1 MFKKM
6 RTFGIDLKGK
16 IHEEENYTTIE
27 LASFWSERVQNGA
40 ELAVIKTPAIPTDE
54 QLNLELLI
62 AEIQSLG
69 ENPTSWVPDPTNA
82 IDSFLM
88 ALYSQEI
95 KNLSRAKAIYN
106 ALGVTSRVRRDIARS
121 LDRFQWEG
129 KRYAN
134 HAMDA
139 TTYLAEV
146 DMGFIMLKIDREGE
160 VSQMMDAAR
169 PDRPARGPLATRT
182 IAGRRYPGIRLVQVT
197 VPTRMTEEE
206 KSKVRN
212 AMKCIVWGGRRY
224 VEVLGTGGIKNG
236 QFIYVEQSWS
246 KAIAKQYHMHPQS
259 ALSYGGIIVNECDKA
274 LETIEATIRIVKEG
288 DLGTNDSRGWMDE
301 SVFAQLKSLNPGHFY
316 QFRGDFIASALTLVG
331 DNFIGRIPAPIPMK
345 RGLDDTP
352 VQCKGV
358 LKTMRNEAGAHP
370 LVAAN
375 IVIPDSSLKPKR
387 PDLIGKSFRCTINL
401 GVTEQS
407 YDGTCFGGP
416 TVATHFPWGIIKANV
431 IPDSERE
438 MRMLAQG
445 FDSEGHPELIRK
457 IGAKV
462 PSGSDAVMGRKVK
475 NETEFM
481 RVLEACL
488 AADGNGSMM
497 RHPFVH
503 SGTKRLLA
511 DYLRKLMSGGI
522 EMHTRALA
530 DDGYLV
536 VDQAG
541 KLHHGHDWMPER
553 AALSDYSGFTQ
564 ARQKQL
570 DEAKRDH
577 QDLLLKGKTEEAEVL
592 AGKVKEMEESEKT
605 AELNEPCLTVRFPV
619 RMRDDLLPTRLIHRA
634 EGTKLLAAAFP
645 EMPAE
650 AIQQAIEEQIY
661 LKHVQVLNGK
671 YAKKFGGDFD
681 YDLVYIL
688 GGDRYPKLV
697 EWRNNLEE
705 TALVEKDK
713 AAKKPS
719 FWQELGRV
727 SFDAMGNKVGQVT
740 NTILSAIA
748 CGQWEQQYPLAEELQ
763 KEVGGLKHGTRADMK
778 RVAEIQKEFGIK
790 NARWIKK
797 LAKDD
802 IKSFDDLPTE
812 IEPMS
817 DDDVIAR
824 MYNEL
829 YVTAKELL
837 GDPRELTDYSSL
849 FDGLYGVCAV
859 DDKHKREV
867 KLLNSFYGGHMSKVS
882 KHVAKKREDLN
893 LAAKAQAELREA
905 GNYDAASAMN
915 NTIRGLEADLEKADL
930 DAKKGRALFR
940 NIVCGWGAGKAEEE
954 KMYWAAVAN
963 EVICAKSRY
972 TDNQNSDGTSTR
984 RPSTGSILM
993 HAFPQQFV
1001 TAVAEAT
1008 GGRNLPVDT
1017 WKHEWHVTLNI
1028 DTLAITKVEAD
1039 ADGKVTETL
1048 LYQGYAIKKKLP
1060 NGNTIPVTEWKRM
1073 IKFDALDFDEEELEE
1088 EVAA

>member
-16 IHEEENYTTIE
+16 IHEAENGTTIE
-27 LASFWSERVQNGA
+27 LDSFWAGRIENGA
-40 ELAVIKTPAIPTDE
+40 ELAIIKTPAIPTDE
-54 QLNLELLI
+54 QLNSELLI

-69 ENPTSWVPDPTNA
+69 ANPTSWVPDATNEV
-82 IDSFLM
+82 DSFLM
-88 ALYSQEI
+88 DLYPQEI
-95 KNLSRAKAIYN
+95 KNQSREKIVYN
-106 ALGVTSRVRRDIARS
+106 ALGVVSRVRRDVSRS

-129 KRYAN
+129 KRYAH

-146 DMGFIMLKIDREGE
+146 DMGFTMLKIDRKGK

-182 IAGRRYPGIRLVQVT
+182 IAGRRYPGIRLAQVT
-197 VPTRMTEEE
+197 VPTRMTDEEQ
-206 KSKVRN
+206 SVVRN
-212 AMKCIVWGGRRY
+212 AMKCILWNGRRY
-224 VEVLGTGGIKNG
+224 VQVLGTGGVKNG
-236 QFIYVEQSWS
+236 QFIYVEQTWS

-274 LETIEATIRIVKEG
+274 LASFEATIKVVKEG

-301 SVFAQLKSLNPGHFY
+301 SVFAMLKSLNLGHFY
-316 QFRGDFIASALTLVG
+316 QFRGDFIASAATLVQ
-331 DNFIGRIPAPIPMK
+331 DNLVNQILGSMQH
-345 RGLDDTP
+345 GLNDTP

-358 LKTMRNEAGAHP
+358 LKVMRNEVGAHP
-370 LVAAN
+370 QVAAN

-387 PDLIGKSFRCTINL
+387 PDLIGKSFRCVINL

-407 YDGTCFGGP
+407 YDGTCYGGP
-416 TVATHFPWGIIKANV
+416 TVATHVPWDVIEAEV
-431 IPDSERE
+431 IPDSEKQMRE
-438 MRMLAQG
+438 IAQG
-445 FDSEGHPELIRK
+445 FDSEGHAELIRK

-462 PSGSDAVMGRKVK
+462 PSGSDAVMGSKVK

-511 DYLRKLMSGGI
+511 DFLRKLMSGGI

-530 DDGYLV
+530 DDGFLV

-541 KLHHGHDWMPER
+541 KLHHGHDWMPQI
-553 AALSDYSGFTQ
+553 AALTDYPC
-564 ARQKQL
+564 
-570 DEAKRDH
+570 E
-577 QDLLLKGKTEEAEVL
+577 KGI
-592 AGKVKEMEESEKT
+592 
-605 AELNEPCLTVRFPV
+605 TVRFPV
-619 RMRDDLLPTRLIHRA
+619 RMRDDLLPTRHIARPEA
-634 EGTKLLAAAFP
+634 SELLTAAFP
-645 EMPAE
+645 DMPSE

-661 LKHVQVLNGK
+661 LKHVQVLHGK

-697 EWRNNLEE
+697 DWRFNLEE

-719 FWQELGRV
+719 FWHELGRI

-748 CGQWEQQYPLAEELQ
+748 CGQWQKQYTLAEELQ

-778 RVAEIQKEFGIK
+778 KVADIKKEFGIK
-790 NARWIKK
+790 DARWIKK
-797 LAKDD
+797 LAKND

-812 IEPMS
+812 VEPMS

-824 MYNEL
+824 MYNKL

-837 GDPRELTDYSSL
+837 GDPRELSDYSGL
-849 FDGLYGVCAV
+849 FDGLYGVDRAV
-859 DDKHKREV
+859 TENDKREA
-867 KLLNSFYGGHMSKVS
+867 KLFNGFYGGQMVKVS
-882 KHVAKKREDLN
+882 KYVAKKREDLN
-893 LAAKAQAELREA
+893 VAVNAQAALRDA
-905 GNYDAASAMN
+905 GKYDESRQMN
-915 NTIRGLEADLEKADL
+915 DKVRNLEADLEQAEL
-930 DAKKGRALFR
+930 NAKGGRATFR
-940 NIVCGWGAGKAEEE
+940 NIICAWGDGKED
-954 KMYWAAVAN
+954 KMYWAAVCN
-963 EVICAKSRY
+963 DVICAKSRY
-972 TDNQNSDGTSTR
+972 TDNQNNDGSKR

-1001 TAVAEAT
+1001 TAVAEST
-1008 GGRNLPVDT
+1008 GGRDIPVDT
-1017 WKHEWHVTLNI
+1017 WKQGWQVKLNI
-1028 DTLAITKVEAD
+1028 ETLAMTKVETAEN
-1039 ADGKVTETL
+1039 GQVTETPI
-1048 LYQGYAIKKKLP
+1048 YQGYAVKKDIG
-1060 NGNTIPVTEWKRM
+1060 NGRTITVTEWKRLVE
-1073 IKFDALDFDEEELEE
+1073 LDSLGFDEEEEIEE
-1088 EVAA
+1088 EAA